1 MKCLQ
6 TIVGF
11 LFLLLIS
18 SGTSAAQNIQHIAD
32 ELTVLRIPTEIEVAV
47 DRKDWQRARSFFAKE
62 VRVDFSTLS
71 GAPPAT
77 ILADDLINA
86 WSANLGPKKFSHHQR
101 GNALVSL
108 EGDTATVYSQ
118 GYAWNKMEG
127 NGEPLWEVWGNYTHE
142 LRKTKLGWK
151 VTAMT
156 FEMTHER
163 GNMWVKNTPS
173 PQ

>member
-1 MKCLQ
+1 MKRVNFI
-6 TIVGF
+6 IVVF
-11 LFLLLIS
+11 AALMC
-18 SGTSAAQNIQHIAD
+18 SAVSTCAQSIQKITD
-32 ELTVLRIPTEIEVAV
+32 QLTVTRIPTEIEVAV
-47 DRKDWQRARSFFAKE
+47 DRKDWLRVRSFFTKE
-62 VRVDFSTLS
+62 VQVDFSTLS

-77 ILADDLINA
+77 ILADDLVKA

-101 GNALVSL
+101 GNALVSFN
-108 EGDTATVYSQ
+108 GDSATVYSQ

-151 VTAMT
+151 VTGMT